1 MRLTFA
7 SYNIHKAVGLD
18 RRRDPERIF
27 EILREIDHEHGADVI
42 ALQEVDMRFG
52 TRESVI
58 PRRLLDESGL
68 GHGHGHSPWRAV
80 SPRTRPGSLGWHGNV
95 LLVRREIEVIG
106 VEAIDLPTLEPRGAI
121 CADLAH
127 NGQRFQVAAMHL
139 DLSGLRRRHQIGAV
153 CAHLQRH
160 GSRPS
165 VAMGDLNEWSPRRGA
180 LGAFGSKL
188 TVHAPGHSFPARRP
202 IAQLDRIVT
211 SPHWRV
217 DALGVHASALARTGS
232 DHLPVWARMTLTDA

>member
-7 SYNIHKAVGLD
+7 SYNIHKAVGGD
-18 RRRDPERIF
+18 RRRNPERII

-58 PRRLLDESGL
+58 PRRLLED
-68 GHGHGHSPWRAV
+68 HSPWRAV
-80 SPRTRPGSLGWHGNV
+80 SPRTRHGSLGWHGNV
-95 LLVRREIEVIG
+95 LLVRREIETIA

-121 CADLAH
+121 CAELAH
-127 NGQRFQVAAMHL
+127 KGRRFQVAAMHL
-139 DLSGLRRRHQIGAV
+139 DLSGLRRRHQIEAV
-153 CAHLQRH
+153 CAHLHRD

-180 LGAFGSKL
+180 LGAFGGGL
-188 TVHAPGHSFPARRP
+188 TVLAPGHSFPARRP

-211 SPHWRV
+211 TPHWRV
-217 DALGVHASALARTGS
+217 DALGVHASALAQSGS
-232 DHLPVWARMTLTDA
+232 DHLPVWAKLTLAAA